1 MVAASLAA
9 VWKSAVAVA
18 ERMTWKPRDTG
29 PKDGTEVLLLD
40 PEWGCVVGCYDALF
54 SMWVAPGCCLNPT
67 HWMPIPEVQ
76 ETGKRGPMSAKGN
89 GAASIT
95 ADHYPTPP
103 SLVTRLAEV
112 CGGQIG
118 GLGARNCYT
127 FLDIGAGEGAISRE
141 LIRLGVPPSRITAI
155 ELRPECRP
163 ALETLGVEVILDN
176 ALGCAWCAGRTW
188 DVAIYNPP
196 FGLWDELRST
206 FRMRARHIYALGR
219 AGMGAGAQERAASWR
234 EDQPD
239 VCEVPER
246 VSFVRIEYRDESTGE
261 LLASGGQDAAG
272 TAWFHWG
279 PTIQAEGRRL
289 TLRDRTPE
297 ECEYRPP
304 TRVIYVGRAD
314 WEKRGKKAKPVR
326 EEITGM

>member
-1 MVAASLAA
+1 
-9 VWKSAVAVA
+9 
-18 ERMTWKPRDTG
+18 
-29 PKDGTEVLLLD
+29 
-40 PEWGCVVGCYDALF
+40 
-54 SMWVAPGCCLNPT
+54 
-67 HWMPIPEVQ
+67 
-76 ETGKRGPMSAKGN
+76 MSAKGN

-103 SLVTRLAEV
+103 SLVARLVEAD
-112 CGGQIG
+112 G
-118 GLGARNCYT
+118 GLGAKVRDAGNGEGFT

-163 ALETLGVEVILDN
+163 ALEALGVEVIIGD
-176 ALGCAWCAGRTW
+176 ALALPVAMIGRDW

-196 FGLWDELRST
+196 FGLWDRFRSYY
-206 FRMRARHIYALGR
+206 RERARHLYAVGR
-219 AGMGAGAQERAASWR
+219 AGMAAGAQERAAVWR

-239 VCEVPER
+239 VYEVPER
-246 VSFVRIEYRDESTGE
+246 VSFVRLEYRDDATGG

-279 PTIQAEGRRL
+279 PMIQVEGRRL
-289 TLRDRTPE
+289 TLRDRAPE
-297 ECEYRPP
+297 ECEHRPP
-304 TRVIYVGRAD
+304 TRRVYVARAD

-326 EEITGM
+326 EDVVNGDGVKGSA